1 MERVLFRECVGKT
14 NILQCRD
21 TCGAAMHNLF
31 LQLIITL
38 RVHNHDG
45 NKVLRHQRDLKVRS
59 EDVYVLKP
67 AVLPPLLLCSKT

>member
-38 RVHNHDG
+38 RAHNHNG
-45 NKVLRHQRDLKVRS
+45 NQVLRHQRDLKVRS
-59 EDVYVLKP
+59 ENVYLLEP
-67 AVLPPLLLCSKT
+67 AVLPTPLLCSKT